1 MGFDLGFVFSFL
13 GVVFL
18 LSCGVAV
25 LVKELVMNHNIN
37 DLSCVIPY
45 LTFTQPATERNK
57 NGNETQSSKYLSQY
71 VILIAL
77 M

>member
-1 MGFDLGFVFSFL
+1 MFSFV

-25 LVKELVMNHNIN
+25 LVKELVMNHSIN
-37 DLSCVIPY
+37 ALSCVIPY
-45 LTFTQPATERNK
+45 LTFTQPPATERNK

-71 VILIAL
+71 IILVV
-77 M
+77 